1 MTIAIPTLHLFA
13 PLDEKLIAL
22 LRSLSP
28 DDWHSPTRAKQW
40 TVKDIA
46 THLLDGN
53 LRTLSMLRDQYFG
66 QPGPT
71 DTSYEGMV
79 RYLNDLNA
87 SWING
92 VRRLS
97 PAVLVDLLEHSGREY
112 IAYLHTLDPFGPAV
126 FSVDW
131 AGTYPTPN
139 WFHIARDYT
148 EKWHHQQQI
157 REAMN
162 RYGIASREL
171 YYPVL
176 DTFLQALPHH
186 YRGVM
191 ASPGS
196 TVELRITGLA
206 GGEWYLVRKENGW
219 QLTKEKTTPHTEIT
233 LDDDTAW
240 KLFTKGLTLEE
251 ARRLVSIAGDSALGE
266 PIYSMVAVM
275 A

>member
-13 PLDEKLIAL
+13 PLDEKLITL

-28 DDWHSPTRAKQW
+28 DDWQKPTRAKQW

-112 IAYLHTLDPFGPAV
+112 TAYLHTLDPFGPAV

-157 REAMN
+157 REAVN

-186 YRGVM
+186 YRSVT

-196 TVELRITGLA
+196 TVKLHITGLA
-206 GGEWYLVRKENGW
+206 GGEWYLVRKENAW
-219 QLTKEKTTPHTEIT
+219 QLTKEKATSHTEIT

-251 ARRLVSIAGDSALGE
+251 AHRLVSITGDRALGA

>member
-1 MTIAIPTLHLFA
+1 MTIPIPTLHCFA
-13 PLDEKLIAL
+13 PLDEKLISL
-22 LRSLSP
+22 LRSFSP
-28 DDWHSPTRAKQW
+28 GDWRKPTRAKLW

-53 LRTLSMLRDQYFG
+53 LRTLSMLRDGYYG
-66 QPGPT
+66 QPGPS
-71 DTSYEGMV
+71 DTTYAGMV

-97 PAVLVDLLEHSGREY
+97 PAVLTDLLEHSGREY
-112 IAYLHTLDPFGPAV
+112 TAYLHTLDPFAPAT
-126 FSVDW
+126 FAVDW
-131 AGTYPTPN
+131 AGMQPTPN

-157 REAMN
+157 REAVN
-162 RYGIASREL
+162 RPGIATREL

-176 DTFLQALPHH
+176 DTFVQALPHH
-186 YRGVM
+186 YRHVG
-191 ASPGS
+191 APTGS
-196 TVELRITGLA
+196 VVALSITGDA
-206 GGEWYLVRKENGW
+206 GGKWYLIRKETRW
-219 QLTKEKTTPHTEIT
+219 ELTAEASSPQTEIV
-233 LDDDTAW
+233 LNDDTAW
-240 KLFTKGLTLEE
+240 KLFTKGLTPGE
-251 ARRLVSIAGDSALGE
+251 AGGLITLKGNTAWGE